1 MTAANTARLGWLDA
15 LRGLAALTVVW
26 FHLSP
31 QVLGAERHLEIMRHI
46 DLGKYGVLL
55 FFLVS
60 GYVIPMS
67 LERHGSLRRFWI
79 GRLCRI
85 YPAYLATI
93 ALVGLLALAGWA
105 TWQESFTT
113 QTVAAVLGH
122 ATMMTDLLG
131 LHGAIRVF
139 WTLSYEMTFYLVVAG
154 LYAWRLHRHSAWWAA
169 ALALL
174 ALLAGPLL
182 PDGLLAATTAGR
194 RLTAVAVALLLALS
208 LLAYLRERFVL
219 AAGATG
225 IGFLL
230 LPALDGHPTGESTAI
245 ASWQGLLFLAVMFAG
260 TVVYRAHS
268 GQLGRLPATLALTT
282 VTLSVIGAHWTYLD
296 NTAGHRV
303 WPTTVAAVAVTFAI
317 AYAMK
322 NRTVPAALTWPGR
335 ISYSLYLMHAVVL
348 FQIPRIVPD
357 LATRTPAVRLATA
370 LTYLAVVLALAW
382 LSYRL
387 IELPGQALGRR
398 LTARLAPAPPAP
410 LPPPPS
416 VPHPARGGARTGAR
430 ASRLDT

>member
-1 MTAANTARLGWLDA
+1 MTAAKTVRLGWLDA
-15 LRGLAALTVVW
+15 LRGFAALTVVW

-31 QVLGAERHLEIMRHI
+31 QMLGSERHLEILRHI

-105 TWQESFTT
+105 TWQETFTT

-122 ATMMTDLLG
+122 ATMMTELLG
-131 LHGAIRVF
+131 LHGAVRVF

-154 LYAWRLHRHSAWWAA
+154 LFAWRLHRHSAWWAA
-169 ALALL
+169 GLGLL
-174 ALLAGPLL
+174 ALFAGPLL
-182 PDGLLAATTAGR
+182 PDGLLAGTFADRRITA
-194 RLTAVAVALLLALS
+194 AVLALLLALS
-208 LLAYLRERFVL
+208 IAAYLRERLVL

-230 LPALDGHPTGESTAI
+230 LPALDGHPTRDSTAI
-245 ASWQGLLFLAVMFAG
+245 ASWQGLLFIAVMFAG
-260 TVVYRAHS
+260 TVVYRAQS
-268 GQLGRLPATLALTT
+268 GQLGRIPAAISLTA
-282 VTLSVIGAHWTYLD
+282 VTLSVVGAHWTHLD
-296 NTAGHRV
+296 NPTSHRV
-303 WPTTVAAVAVTFAI
+303 WPATVGAVTVTFLI

-322 NRTVPAALTWPGR
+322 NRPVPAVLTWLGR
-335 ISYSLYLMHAVVL
+335 ISYSLYLTHAVVL
-348 FQIPRIVPD
+348 FLIPRIIPD
-357 LATRTPAVRLATA
+357 LAAHTPAVRLATGLA
-370 LTYLAVVLALAW
+370 YFAVVLALAW
-382 LSYRL
+382 LSYRMV
-387 IELPGQALGRR
+387 ELPGQALGRR
-398 LTARLAPAPPAP
+398 LTARLAPPPPP
-410 LPPPPS
+410 LSPPS

>member
-1 MTAANTARLGWLDA
+1 MTAATTTRLGWLDA
-15 LRGLAALTVVW
+15 LRGFAALTVVW

-31 QVLGAERHLEIMRHI
+31 QMLGAERHLEIMRLI

-67 LERHGSLRRFWI
+67 LERHGILSRFWI

-93 ALVGLLALAGWA
+93 ALLGLLALAGAA
-105 TWQESFTT
+105 TWPKTFTT

-131 LHGAIRVF
+131 LHGALRVF

-154 LYAWRLHRHSAWWAA
+154 LFAWRLHRHSAWWAA
-169 ALALL
+169 ALGLT

-182 PDGLLAATTAGR
+182 PGGLLAGTFTGR
-194 RLTAVAVALLLALS
+194 RITAVALALLLALS
-208 LLAYLRERFVL
+208 IAAYLAERLVP
-219 AAGATG
+219 AAGAVG

-230 LPALDGHPTGESTAI
+230 LPALDAHPTPDSTAI
-245 ASWQGLLFLAVMFAG
+245 ASWQGLDFIAVMFAG
-260 TVVYRAHS
+260 TVAYRAHS
-268 GQLGRLPATLALTT
+268 GQLGRLPAAISLT
-282 VTLSVIGAHWTYLD
+282 VVALSVTGAHWTYL
-296 NTAGHRV
+296 NNHRV
-303 WPTTVAAVAVTFAI
+303 WPATVGAVTATFLI

-322 NRTVPAALTWPGR
+322 NRPVPAALTWLGR
-335 ISYSLYLMHAVVL
+335 ISYSLYLTHALVL
-348 FQIPRIVPD
+348 VLIARIVPD
-357 LATRTPAVRLATA
+357 LASHAPGVRLAA
-370 LTYLAVVLALAW
+370 GLAYLAAALGLAW
-382 LSYRL
+382 LSYRMV
-387 IELPGQALGRR
+387 ELPGQALGRR
-398 LTARLAPAPPAP
+398 LTARLAPARPS
-410 LPPPPS
+410 PPPS